1 MRVSRRI
8 LLLAVLA
15 LLLGALFP
23 AEGKTETSRLVGLFY
38 ARQWGEFDRI
48 LASRPRWSAQEAC
61 LAANAAWLRQD
72 RAEAVRILKQYRKD
86 FPPSIRPFGDLL
98 LALGLERTG
107 NQAEAASLGKRLWES
122 NPPAELRYYVAYLNA
137 RLAKPA
143 AEKNKWA
150 RRMLDSASKDEG
162 RKIQAYSIL
171 LSSSTGTEE
180 DAVKLLEI
188 RPLDSRGLEF
198 LRRQGTPG
206 SNSAL
211 EVQGVAAA
219 LSGKPREAVALF
231 ESVAQNPDGTLKL
244 SARGRFWLGLSLYR
258 VDRREEAVPIW
269 ERLAMGG
276 GAYSAS
282 SVARL
287 ASAAAAGVK
296 GAREAL
302 EGIASGS
309 VPTAEAALA
318 ALAKGEIGAPV
329 SPWRDELFR
338 RFPAGAGSSRL
349 RWETGWTLWKSSE
362 AAKASAEWEQALG
375 GVPEGLE
382 RARLLYWLSRAA
394 RKTGDENGARDW
406 EKKLA
411 SMEPLSVYAWRV
423 FPKGASEVAIKGR
436 KTWNRGTD
444 PLESW
449 GFPVYARLRL
459 ETRGKAEGLARAAWL
474 AAWNGD
480 FTESVRLA
488 ARSASTLPKGDVR
501 SEAFLSLA
509 HPRAFEAEVLKAA
522 GRFGIEPSLLWAVM
536 RQESAFDPG
545 VVSSAGAVGL
555 MQLMPATARDEAA
568 RLGFGAAD
576 SWEPSTNILL
586 GAAHLSRHLRDFGSP
601 EKALAAYNAGG
612 GSVRRWAQ
620 EPGESLEEWVEGIPY
635 PETNEYVRKVMGNF
649 FVYKALEGKK
659 E

>member
-1 MRVSRRI
+1 MRVLRRF
-8 LLLAVLA
+8 LLLAALA

-23 AEGKTETSRLVGLFY
+23 AAGKTETSKLVGLFY

-107 NQAEAASLGKRLWES
+107 NQAEAAGLGKRLWES

-143 AEKNKWA
+143 AEKARWA
-150 RRMLDSASKDEG
+150 RTMLDSASKDEG
-162 RKIQAYSIL
+162 KKIQAYSIL

-180 DAVKLLEI
+180 DALKLLEI

-211 EVQGVAAA
+211 EAQGVAAA
-219 LSGKPREAVALF
+219 LSGKPREAVAFF

-258 VDRREEAVPIW
+258 ADRREEAIPIW

-276 GAYSAS
+276 ASYSAS

-287 ASAAAAGVK
+287 ALASASGVK

-318 ALAKGEIGAPV
+318 ALARREIGALET
-329 SPWRDELFR
+329 PWKAELFR

-349 RWETGWTLWKSSE
+349 RWETGWALWKSGE
-362 AAKASAEWEQALG
+362 AAKASVEWEQALG

-382 RARLLYWLSRAA
+382 RGRLLYWLSRAA

-423 FPKGASEVAIKGR
+423 FPKGSAEVASKGR
-436 KTWNRGTD
+436 KTWNRGAD

-459 ETRGKAEGLARAAWL
+459 ETRGNPEGLARAAWL

-480 FTESVRLA
+480 FPESVRLA
-488 ARSASTLPKGDVR
+488 VRSASTLPKGELR

-536 RQESAFDPG
+536 MQESAFDPG

-568 RLGFGAAD
+568 RLGLGTAD

-586 GAAHLSRHLRDFGSP
+586 GAAHLSRHFKEFGSP

-620 EPGESLEEWVEGIPY
+620 EPGESLEEWVEGISY
-635 PETNEYVRKVMGNF
+635 PETNEYVRKVMGNY
-649 FVYKALEGKK
+649 FVYRALEGKK